1 MKFYE
6 ITTANTTYHVRVI
19 PGRFA
24 HDPMMAAGCG
34 DRPTATVYGGRFG
47 VIEPAEF
54 PKKGCPTLGKSC
66 GRRVAT
72 SPVRSI
78 RRIGRRAFLEATDA

>member
-1 MKFYE
+1 MTFYE

-24 HDPMMAAGCG
+24 HDPMMAAAYG
-34 DRPTATVYGGRFG
+34 DRPAVTVYGGRFT
-47 VIEPAEF
+47 VIEAAGIPA
-54 PKKGCPTLGKSC
+54 KGCPIMGESS

-78 RRIGRRAFLEATDA
+78 RRIRRSAFLEAVGA

>member
-1 MKFYE
+1 MTFYE

-19 PGRFA
+19 PGRYA
-24 HDPMMAAGCG
+24 HDWMLAAAHG
-34 DRPTATVYGGRFG
+34 DGPTVTVYGGRFG
-47 VIEPAEF
+47 VLNAARIPA
-54 PKKGCPTLGKSC
+54 KGCPIAGESG

-78 RRIGRRAFLEATDA
+78 RRIGRQAFLKSVDA